1 MSNLSLPSKLLKGME
16 TSSSIG
22 MFARDTGGC
31 LISKLAVSR
40 SSDEAKEIGFAET
53 AESALFYFTAPALS
67 KIFSNIYAN
76 KYNISKENISQ
87 PLNTVKNVTGE
98 QIKNIKL
105 AKFGQ
110 IASTFSII
118 LPFVF
123 AIAPLRNLLTYEQ
136 SGKDEFVSVVGLKEN
151 KKENNKKESEKK
163 AASLIKKL
171 TAAGLAGIGITAGIL
186 SGAKNEKFYNKIQPA
201 LTKFVKKLDFSK
213 NGDLKLAHYGALIY
227 PVSIAS
233 YFYASRDKYERQENA
248 RRFSVTVPL
257 LFFGERIIEKPIYK
271 HFDRVFNTKVLENGR
286 TKTYEEILKLPD
298 KIQKQY
304 LKSKNLSYGLTF
316 LTNTMAIAAAIGIL
330 NRIATKKQ
338 YQRENKTQ
346 A

>member
-1 MSNLSLPSKLLKGME
+1 ML
-16 TSSSIG
+16 T
-22 MFARDTGGC
+22 
-31 LISKLAVSR
+31 
-40 SSDEAKEIGFAET
+40 
-53 AESALFYFTAPALS
+53 
-67 KIFSNIYAN
+67 NII
-76 KYNISKENISQ
+76 ISKEKISQ

-151 KKENNKKESEKK
+151 KKESEKK

-186 SGAKNEKFYNKIQPA
+186 SGAKNKKFYNKIQPA

-257 LFFGERIIEKPIYK
+257 LFLEK
-271 HFDRVFNTKVLENGR
+271 E
-286 TKTYEEILKLPD
+286 
-298 KIQKQY
+298 
-304 LKSKNLSYGLTF
+304 
-316 LTNTMAIAAAIGIL
+316 
-330 NRIATKKQ
+330 
-338 YQRENKTQ
+338 
-346 A
+346 

>member
-151 KKENNKKESEKK
+151 KKESEKK

-186 SGAKNEKFYNKIQPA
+186 SGAKNKKFYNKIQPA
-201 LTKFVKKLDFSK
+201 LTKF
-213 NGDLKLAHYGALIY
+213 
-227 PVSIAS
+227 
-233 YFYASRDKYERQENA
+233 
-248 RRFSVTVPL
+248 
-257 LFFGERIIEKPIYK
+257 
-271 HFDRVFNTKVLENGR
+271 
-286 TKTYEEILKLPD
+286 
-298 KIQKQY
+298 
-304 LKSKNLSYGLTF
+304 
-316 LTNTMAIAAAIGIL
+316 
-330 NRIATKKQ
+330 
-338 YQRENKTQ
+338 
-346 A
+346 